1 MVIKMIK
8 ILILYLF
15 IIHISFS
22 NNKKQIDEYIPING
36 IKNNINIQVY
46 SLKNKGSK
54 ELIEILK
61 GLTNVKISGIDKK
74 IILKGAENE
83 ILELIE
89 LIKKID
95 VPKEQVLIKATI
107 IDTSK
112 NLFDRLGF
120 KWKLKTNN
128 ILSSILS
135 GETTFTKILQNAG
148 DILDF
153 DLEALKENGDINIK
167 AIPSIVVLDNEKG
180 LFKITEEIMVGIK
193 NNSKKSSNEPI
204 FKEAGLI
211 LNVNPKIKGSAY
223 DKYIELDIKIEISN
237 FKIKSAKKQNIIN
250 TIINIPNG
258 KSMFIGGNT
267 QLLKEEIKSKT
278 PILSDIP
285 FLGMLFTYE
294 TSNNVE
300 RELYIE
306 IEAKIL

>member
-1 MVIKMIK
+1 MIRILLIFLVIT
-8 ILILYLF
+8 Y
-15 IIHISFS
+15 ISFS
-22 NNKKQIDEYIPING
+22 NNTKKQNEEYIPING
-36 IKNNINIQVY
+36 IKKDINIQVY
-46 SLKNKGSK
+46 TLKNKESK
-54 ELIEILK
+54 ELVEILK

-74 IILKGAENE
+74 ILLKGSENE
-83 ILELIE
+83 VLELIE
-89 LIKKID
+89 IIKNID
-95 VPKEQVLIKATI
+95 IPKEQVLIKATI
-107 IDTSK
+107 LDTSK

-120 KWKLKTNN
+120 KWKLNTKN
-128 ILSSILS
+128 ILINILS
-135 GETTFTKILQNAG
+135 GETTFTNILQNAG
-148 DILDF
+148 DILDV
-153 DLEALKENGDINIK
+153 DIDALKENGDINIK

-180 LFKITEEIMVGIK
+180 IFKITEEIMVGIK
-193 NNSKKSSNEPI
+193 NSTKKKSNEPI

-211 LNVNPKIKGSAY
+211 LNVTPKIKGSIY

-250 TIINIPNG
+250 TTINIQNG

-267 QLLKEEIKSKT
+267 QLLKEESKSKT

-285 FLGMLFTYE
+285 FLGMLFTYT

>member
-1 MVIKMIK
+1 MIRILLIFLVIT
-8 ILILYLF
+8 Y
-15 IIHISFS
+15 ISFS
-22 NNKKQIDEYIPING
+22 NNTKKQDEEYIPING
-36 IKNNINIQVY
+36 IKKDINIQVY
-46 SLKNKGSK
+46 TLKNKESK
-54 ELIEILK
+54 ELVEILK

-74 IILKGAENE
+74 ILLKGSENE
-83 ILELIE
+83 VLELIE
-89 LIKKID
+89 IIKNID
-95 VPKEQVLIKATI
+95 IPKEQVFIKATI
-107 IDTSK
+107 LDTSK

-120 KWKLKTNN
+120 KWKLNTKN
-128 ILSSILS
+128 ILSNILS
-135 GETTFTKILQNAG
+135 GETTFTNILQNAG
-148 DILDF
+148 DILDV
-153 DLEALKENGDINIK
+153 DIDALKENGDINIK

-180 LFKITEEIMVGIK
+180 IFKITEEIMVGIK
-193 NNSKKSSNEPI
+193 NSTKKNSNEPI

-211 LNVNPKIKGSAY
+211 LNVIPKIKGSIY

-250 TIINIPNG
+250 TTINIQNG

-267 QLLKEEIKSKT
+267 QLLKEESKSKT

-285 FLGMLFTYE
+285 FLGMLFTYT

>member
-1 MVIKMIK
+1 MIK
-8 ILILYLF
+8 ILLLYLV
-15 IIHISFS
+15 IIYTSFS
-22 NNKKQIDEYIPING
+22 NNKKQIEEYIPING
-36 IKNNINIQVY
+36 VKNNINIQVY
-46 SLKNKGSK
+46 SLKNKESK

-74 IILKGAENE
+74 IILKGSENE
-83 ILELIE
+83 ILELVE

-95 VPKEQVLIKATI
+95 VPKDQVLIKVTVV
-107 IDTSK
+107 DTSR

-135 GETTFTKILQNAG
+135 GETTFTNILKNAG

-180 LFKITEEIMVGIK
+180 MFKITEEIMVGIK
-193 NNSKKSSNEPI
+193 NNAKKNSNEPI

-211 LNVNPKIKGSAY
+211 LNVNPKIKGSPY

-250 TIINIPNG
+250 TTINIQNG

-267 QLLKEEIKSKT
+267 QLLKEESKSKI